1 MKKAILILMTLATLL
16 AVPAQ
21 AGSHKAPR
29 PTPTP
34 TPDPRLS
41 PLVQRIAS
49 ELQITADEV
58 VHTSNE
64 DLRKLY
70 EKLFAKQGLGFSEAK
85 QKAAAVQL
93 KN

>member
-1 MKKAILILMTLATLL
+1 
-16 AVPAQ
+16 
-21 AGSHKAPR
+21 
-29 PTPTP
+29 
-34 TPDPRLS
+34 
-41 PLVQRIAS
+41 
-49 ELQITADEV
+49 LQITADDV